1 MPTASITYKG
11 NLRTKSIHNL
21 SDSEL
26 FTDAPIDNNGK
37 GEGFS
42 PTDLIVTGL
51 GACVLTIIGIYSSTI
66 NEKFTQGNIEIDK
79 IMSSKPRRISAINL
93 TLNIKGNDWDKKT
106 TSKIINA
113 AKNCPVFYSLNP
125 DIDIKW
131 KIVS

>member
-1 MPTASITYKG
+1 MTTATITYKG

-21 SDSEL
+21 SNSEL

-42 PTDLIVTGL
+42 PTDLIVTAL
-51 GACVLTIIGIYSSTI
+51 GSCVLTVIGIYTSTI
-66 NEKFTQGNIEIDK
+66 NQKFINGNVEIQK

-93 TLNIKGNDWDKKT
+93 TLNIKGNGWDEKT

-125 DIDIKW
+125 NIDIKW
-131 KIVS
+131 EIIS